1 MSWNLTPHN
10 HTVMKSL
17 LTTLTLS
24 FFLTF
29 SLSAQGIEFF
39 HGTWAE
45 AQEKA
50 KAEEKLIFVDA
61 YAVWCGPCKRM
72 AASVFPQEKVGSFFN
87 ANFINLK
94 IDMEKSEN
102 AEFAGKY
109 PVSAYPTLMFLDGSG
124 KVVQKAVGA
133 KDADQLLEFAQKV
146 LGRTDKSA
154 DYEKQYAEG
163 NRDPK
168 FLLDYVRALNAA
180 GKPSLKITNEYLA
193 TQQDLTTD
201 LNLNFLYEGTVEADS
216 RVFDLLVKN
225 QSKTVALL
233 GEEKV
238 SARIEK
244 ACKKTVKKAVEFK
257 NETLLT
263 EAKAKMKTALPAKAN
278 AFNHEADMN
287 YYAATKDAKN
297 YLKAAQAFQKSEIK
311 NNSAQLHDLVIGL
324 LRTFPDD
331 IKAIDQAEKW
341 AKISAE
347 NGGLPE
353 YYLTLA
359 EIYKRQGD
367 KAKAKTTAEKAR
379 KAIGEKDE
387 KNMGGKIDYFLRT
400 LEG

>member
-1 MSWNLTPHN
+1 
-10 HTVMKSL
+10 MKSTL
-17 LTTLTLS
+17 ALLTLS
-24 FFLTF
+24 IVISLSG

-50 KAEEKLIFVDA
+50 KSEEKLIFVDA
-61 YAVWCGPCKRM
+61 YASWCGPCKRM
-72 AASVFPQEKVGSFFN
+72 ASSVFPQEKVGSFFN
-87 ANFINLK
+87 ANFVNLK
-94 IDMEKSEN
+94 IDMEKPEN

-109 PVSAYPTLMFLDGSG
+109 PVSAYPTLMFLDGTG
-124 KVVQKAVGA
+124 KLVQKAVGA
-133 KDADQLLEFAQKV
+133 KDVEQLLEFAQKV
-146 LGRTDKSA
+146 LGRADKSA

-193 TQQDLTTD
+193 TQKDLTTD
-201 LNLNFLYEGTVEADS
+201 VNLQFLYEGTVEADS

-244 ACKKTVKKAVEFK
+244 ACKSTVKKAIEFK
-257 NETLLT
+257 SEALLG
-263 EAKAKMKTALPAKAN
+263 EAKSKMKTALPAKAE
-278 AFNHEADMN
+278 AFGYEADMH
-287 YYAATKDAKN
+287 YYTATKDAKN
-297 YLKAAQAFQKSEIK
+297 YLKAAQAYQKSEIK
-311 NNSAQLHDLVIGL
+311 NNSAKLHELVIGL
-324 LRTFPDD
+324 LRSFPNDA
-331 IKAIDQAEKW
+331 KVLDQAEKW
-341 AKISAE
+341 AKNAAE

-359 EIYKRQGD
+359 EVYKRQGNKS
-367 KAKAKTTAEKAR
+367 KARETAEKAR
-379 KAIGEKDE
+379 KAIGEQDV
-387 KNMGGKIDYFLRT
+387 KNMGGKIDYFLHG
-400 LEG
+400 LGE

>member
-1 MSWNLTPHN
+1 MKQILTFL
-10 HTVMKSL
+10 TLSL
-17 LTTLTLS
+17 LTSLRL
-24 FFLTF
+24 F
-29 SLSAQGIEFF
+29 SQGIEFF

-50 KAEEKLIFVDA
+50 KSEEKLIFVDA
-61 YAVWCGPCKRM
+61 FASWCGPCKRM

-94 IDMEKSEN
+94 IDMEKPEN

-109 PVSAYPTLMFLDGSG
+109 PVSAYPTLLFIDANG
-124 KVVQKAVGA
+124 KIVQKAVGA

-146 LGRTDKSA
+146 LGRADKSA

-168 FLLDYVRALNAA
+168 FLLDYIRALNAA

-193 TQQDLTTD
+193 TQTDFTTD
-201 LNLNFLYEGTVEADS
+201 LNLQFLYEGTVEADS

-225 QSKTVALL
+225 QSKTIALL

-244 ACKKTVKKAVEFK
+244 ACRNTVKKAIEFK
-257 NETLLT
+257 SEELLG
-263 EAKAKMKTALPAKAN
+263 EAKSKMKTALPARAE
-278 AFNHEADMN
+278 AFGFEAGMS
-287 YYAATKDAKN
+287 YYAATKDSKN
-297 YLKAAQAFQKSEIK
+297 YLKAAQSLQKSEIK
-311 NNSAQLHDLVIGL
+311 NNSAKLHDLVISL
-324 LRTFPDD
+324 LRAFPEDP
-331 IKAIDQAEKW
+331 KTLEQAEKW
-341 AKISAE
+341 AKDAAE

-359 EIYKRQGD
+359 DIYKRQGNKE
-367 KAKAKTTAEKAR
+367 KAKSAAEKAR

-387 KNMGGKIDYFLRT
+387 KNMGGKIDYFIRT

>member
-1 MSWNLTPHN
+1 
-10 HTVMKSL
+10 MKQILNSLSFSL
-17 LTTLTLS
+17 LTFSLLAP
-24 FFLTF
+24 L

-50 KAEEKLIFVDA
+50 KSEEKLIFVDA
-61 YAVWCGPCKRM
+61 FASWCGPCKRM

-87 ANFINLK
+87 ANFVNLK
-94 IDMEKSEN
+94 IDMEKPEN
-102 AEFAGKY
+102 SEFAGKY
-109 PVSAYPTLMFLDGSG
+109 PVSAYPTLLFIDANG
-124 KVVQKAVGA
+124 KIVQKAVGA

-146 LGRTDKSA
+146 LGRADKSA

-168 FLLDYVRALNAA
+168 FLLDYIRALNAA

-193 TQQDLTTD
+193 TQTDFTTD
-201 LNLNFLYEGTVEADS
+201 LNLQFLYEGTVEADS

-244 ACKKTVKKAVEFK
+244 ACRNTVKKAIEFK
-257 NETLLT
+257 SEELLG
-263 EAKAKMKTALPAKAN
+263 EAKSKMKTALPARAE
-278 AFNHEADMN
+278 AFGYEADMS
-287 YYAATKDAKN
+287 YYAATKDSKN
-297 YLKAAQAFQKSEIK
+297 YLKAAQSFQKSEIK
-311 NNSAQLHDLVIGL
+311 NNSAKLHDLVISL
-324 LRTFPDD
+324 LRAFPEDP
-331 IKAIDQAEKW
+331 KTLEQAEKW
-341 AKISAE
+341 AKNAAE

-359 EIYKRQGD
+359 DIYKRQGNKE
-367 KAKAKTTAEKAR
+367 KAKSAAEKAR

-387 KNMGGKIDYFLRT
+387 KNMGGKIDYFIRT

>member
-1 MSWNLTPHN
+1 MKQILASLT
-10 HTVMKSL
+10 SL
-17 LTTLTLS
+17 L
-24 FFLTF
+24 LTF

-50 KAEEKLIFVDA
+50 KSEEKLIFVDA
-61 YAVWCGPCKRM
+61 FASWCGPCKRM
-72 AASVFPQEKVGSFFN
+72 ASGVFPQEKVGSFFN

-94 IDMEKSEN
+94 IDMEKPEN
-102 AEFAGKY
+102 SEFAGKY
-109 PVSAYPTLMFLDGSG
+109 PVSAYPTLIFIDANG

-146 LGRTDKSA
+146 LGRADKSA

-163 NRDPK
+163 NRNPK

-193 TQQDLTTD
+193 TQTDFTTD
-201 LNLNFLYEGTVEADS
+201 LNLQFLYEGAMEADS

-244 ACKKTVKKAVEFK
+244 ACKNTVKKAIEFK
-257 NETLLT
+257 SEELLG
-263 EAKAKMKTALPAKAN
+263 EAKSKMKTAMPARAET
-278 AFNHEADMN
+278 FGYEADMQ
-287 YYAATKDAKN
+287 YYAATKDSKN
-297 YLKAAQAFQKSEIK
+297 YLKAAQTFQKGEIK
-311 NNSAQLHDLVIGL
+311 NNSAKLHDLVISL
-324 LRTFPDD
+324 LRAFPDD
-331 IKAIDQAEKW
+331 SKVLDQAEKW
-341 AKISAE
+341 AKNAAE

-367 KAKAKTTAEKAR
+367 KEKAKSAAEKAR

-387 KNMGGKIDYFLRT
+387 KNMGGKVDYFIRT

>member
-1 MSWNLTPHN
+1 MKKILASLTF
-10 HTVMKSL
+10 SL
-17 LTTLTLS
+17 LTFSLLT
-24 FFLTF
+24 

-39 HGTWAE
+39 QGTWAE

-50 KAEEKLIFVDA
+50 KSEEKLIFVDA
-61 YAVWCGPCKRM
+61 FASWCGPCKRM
-72 AASVFPQEKVGSFFN
+72 AANVFPQEKVGSFFN
-87 ANFINLK
+87 ANFVNLK
-94 IDMEKSEN
+94 IDMEKPEN
-102 AEFAGKY
+102 SEFAGKY
-109 PVSAYPTLMFLDGSG
+109 PVSAYPTLLFIDANG
-124 KVVQKAVGA
+124 KIVQKAVGA

-146 LGRTDKSA
+146 LGRADKSA
-154 DYEKQYAEG
+154 DYEKQYVEG

-193 TQQDLTTD
+193 TQQDLTSD
-201 LNLNFLYEGTVEADS
+201 FNLQFLYEGTVEADS

-225 QSKTVALL
+225 QSKTIALL

-244 ACKKTVKKAVEFK
+244 ACKATVKKAIEFK
-257 NETLLT
+257 NEELLG
-263 EAKAKMKTALPAKAN
+263 EAKTKMKTANPTRAET
-278 AFNHEADMN
+278 FGYEADMA
-287 YYAATKDAKN
+287 YYAATKDSKN
-297 YLKAAQAFQKSEIK
+297 YLKAAQAFQKGEIK
-311 NNSAQLHDLVIGL
+311 NNSAKLHDLVISL

-331 IKAIDQAEKW
+331 SKVRDQAEKW
-341 AKISAE
+341 AKNAAE

-353 YYLTLA
+353 YYMTLA

-367 KAKAKTTAEKAR
+367 KDKAKSTAEKAR

-387 KNMGGKIDYFLRT
+387 KNMGGKIDYFIRS

>member
-1 MSWNLTPHN
+1 
-10 HTVMKSL
+10 MKSL
-17 LTTLTLS
+17 LTSLTLS
-24 FFLTF
+24 LFLAF

-61 YAVWCGPCKRM
+61 FAVWCGPCKRM

-94 IDMEKSEN
+94 IDMEKAEN

-146 LGRTDKSA
+146 LGRADKSA

-163 NRDPK
+163 ERDPK

-180 GKPSLKITNEYLA
+180 GKPSLKITNEYLN
-193 TQQDLTTD
+193 TQQDLTTE

-225 QSKTVALL
+225 QSKAVALL

-257 NETLLT
+257 SETLLA
-263 EAKAKMKTALPAKAN
+263 EAKTKIKSALPAKAN
-278 AFNHEADMN
+278 AFGYEADMN

-297 YLKAAQAFQKSEIK
+297 YLKAAQSFQKGEIK
-311 NNSAQLHDLVIGL
+311 NNSAQLHDLVISL

-331 IKAIDQAEKW
+331 AKAIDQAEKW
-341 AKISAE
+341 AKTAAE

>member
-1 MSWNLTPHN
+1 MKKILASLTF
-10 HTVMKSL
+10 SL
-17 LTTLTLS
+17 LTFSLPT
-24 FFLTF
+24 

-50 KAEEKLIFVDA
+50 KSEEKLIFVDA
-61 YAVWCGPCKRM
+61 FASWCGPCKRM

-87 ANFINLK
+87 ANFVNLK
-94 IDMEKSEN
+94 IDMEKPEN
-102 AEFAGKY
+102 SEFAGKY
-109 PVSAYPTLMFLDGSG
+109 PVSAYPTLLFIDANG
-124 KVVQKAVGA
+124 KIVQKAVGA

-146 LGRTDKSA
+146 LGRADKSA

-168 FLLDYVRALNAA
+168 FLLDYIRALNAA

-193 TQQDLTTD
+193 TQTD
-201 LNLNFLYEGTVEADS
+201 FSTDINLQFLYEGTVEADS

-244 ACKKTVKKAVEFK
+244 ACRNTVKKAIEFK
-257 NETLLT
+257 SEALLG
-263 EAKAKMKTALPAKAN
+263 EAKSKMKTALPARAET
-278 AFNHEADMN
+278 FGYEADMS
-287 YYAATKDAKN
+287 YYASTKDSKN
-297 YLKAAQAFQKSEIK
+297 YLKAAQSFQKSEIK
-311 NNSAQLHDLVIGL
+311 NNSAKLHDLVISL
-324 LRTFPDD
+324 LRAFPEDP
-331 IKAIDQAEKW
+331 KTLEQAEKW
-341 AKISAE
+341 AKNAAE

-359 EIYKRQGD
+359 DIYKRQGNKE
-367 KAKAKTTAEKAR
+367 KAKSAAEKAR

-387 KNMGGKIDYFLRT
+387 KNMGGKVDYFIRT

>member
-1 MSWNLTPHN
+1 
-10 HTVMKSL
+10 MKKIL
-17 LTTLTLS
+17 A
-24 FFLTF
+24 FLTF
-29 SLSAQGIEFF
+29 SLLIFSFLSSLSAQGIEFF

-50 KAEEKLIFVDA
+50 KSEEKLIFVDA
-61 YAVWCGPCKRM
+61 YASWCGPCKRM

-94 IDMEKSEN
+94 IDMEKPEN
-102 AEFAGKY
+102 SEFAGKY
-109 PVSAYPTLMFLDGSG
+109 PVSAYPTLIFIDANG
-124 KVVQKAVGA
+124 KIVQKAVGA

-146 LGRTDKSA
+146 LGRADKSA

-168 FLLDYVRALNAA
+168 FLLDYIRALNAA

-193 TQQDLTTD
+193 TQTDFTTD
-201 LNLNFLYEGTVEADS
+201 VNLQFLYEGTVEADS

-244 ACKKTVKKAVEFK
+244 ACRNTVKKAIEFK
-257 NETLLT
+257 SEELLG
-263 EAKAKMKTALPAKAN
+263 EAKTKMKTALPARAD
-278 AFNHEADMN
+278 AFGYEADMQ
-287 YYAATKDAKN
+287 YYAATKDPKN
-297 YLKAAQAFQKSEIK
+297 YLKAAQSFQKSEIK
-311 NNSAQLHDLVIGL
+311 NNSAKLHDLVINL
-324 LRTFPDD
+324 LHTFPGDP
-331 IKAIDQAEKW
+331 KVLDQAEKW
-341 AKISAE
+341 AKNAAE

-359 EIYKRQGD
+359 EVYKRQGEKE
-367 KAKAKTTAEKAR
+367 KAKSAAEKAR

-387 KNMGGKIDYFLRT
+387 KNWGGKIDYFIRS